1 LYSLQLA
8 GTNYVGTIN
17 YKGEVATYTES
28 AQALEQSYSAV
39 MQAGSGLFSTLQADM
54 LNAVQDEAAKLPGS
68 HTASVQLG
76 NTIGMKLKG
85 QGSYSTLSIALP
97 SIEAQIGVKIE
108 KAWGLIVLK
117 CTETVSITGAVAT
130 ANLDVASGSLTGSLL
145 ADLIDHY
152 AEKAINPTLAKFNAA
167 GGYPLKSENFSGLNK
182 LLKPGV
188 FVVNGKDYGPTVA
201 TEIENY
207 FDKSEIDIAIY
218 NPSTLPAAG
227 GTTRTP
233 ASTTGAMQPIF
244 TLNLPDKDISLS
256 IGREGVYSAVPIP
269 FLGFAG
275 RR

>member
-1 LYSLQLA
+1 
-8 GTNYVGTIN
+8 
-17 YKGEVATYTES
+17 
-28 AQALEQSYSAV
+28 
-39 MQAGSGLFSTLQADM
+39 
-54 LNAVQDEAAKLPGS
+54 
-68 HTASVQLG
+68 
-76 NTIGMKLKG
+76 
-85 QGSYSTLSIALP
+85 
-97 SIEAQIGVKIE
+97 
-108 KAWGLIVLK
+108 VLK

-130 ANLDVASGSLTGSLL
+130 ANLDVASGSLTDIDVHSDSSATTHCQDNIPLVGSLL